1 MEGAHRSLRASGAV
15 RGDVGMAFPGRAGYP
30 QSFDGRNGPGHRRGP
45 NAMAAIY
52 PDLKD
57 KVVLVTGGASG
68 IGAALVESF
77 AAQGARVGFLDIDEA
92 PGRALAERLGG
103 RGALRGLRPARH
115 RGAARGGRAGA
126 GARFGPITGLLN
138 NAAHDER
145 HATLEVSPEYFD
157 ERIAVNFKHQFFAA
171 QAVIPD
177 MQAAGAGRS
186 SASAR
191 SCRWSGIGGM
201 PVYAASKSAVIGLV
215 RSLARDYGPEGIR
228 VNALA
233 PGWIMTERQLTLWL
247 TPEADAM
254 RAERQ
259 ALKRRLM
266 PEDVARVALVP
277 DLGGVGRDH
286 RAVLGGGRG
295 MALMSKVY
303 ADSFDAHIMHNACTA
318 HMQSK

>member
-1 MEGAHRSLRASGAV
+1 
-15 RGDVGMAFPGRAGYP
+15 
-30 QSFDGRNGPGHRRGP
+30 
-45 NAMAAIY
+45 MAAIY

-68 IGAALVESF
+68 IGATLVESF
-77 AAQGARVGFLDIDEA
+77 AAQGARVGFLDIDEGA
-92 PGRALAERLGG
+92 GEELGRSGWAAAVRFEACDLRDIAALRAAVERV
-103 RGALRGLRPARH
+103 RGAL
-115 RGAARGGRAGA
+115 
-126 GARFGPITGLLN
+126 GPITGLLN

-177 MQAAGAGRS
+177 MQAAGGGSIVCFS
-186 SASAR
+186 SIVPMV
-191 SCRWSGIGGM
+191 GIGGM
-201 PVYAASKSAVIGLV
+201 PVYAASKSAVIGMV
-215 RSLARDYGPEGIR
+215 RSLARDHGPEGIR

-259 ALKRRLM
+259 ALKRRLV
-266 PEDVARVALVP
+266 PEDVARVALF
-277 DLGGVGRDH
+277 LISEESGGMTGQCSVVD
-286 RAVLGGGRG
+286 GGW
-295 MALMSKVY
+295 L
-303 ADSFDAHIMHNACTA
+303 
-318 HMQSK
+318 